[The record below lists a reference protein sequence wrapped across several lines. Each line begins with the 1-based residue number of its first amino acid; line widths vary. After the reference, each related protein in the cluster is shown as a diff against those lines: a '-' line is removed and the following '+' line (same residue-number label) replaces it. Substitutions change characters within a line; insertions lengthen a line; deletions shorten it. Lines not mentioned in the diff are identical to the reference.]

1 MQKVLL
7 TIKGSQ
13 AEDPD
18 SIVEFVTEGRLF
30 KETDGYRIEYDE
42 SDLTGTDGVTTKI
55 LLENGSVTMSRD
67 GEIDS
72 QMVFESGS
80 VFQSSVSTPYGMMRM
95 NILATNLKSD
105 VNDDRGNVDLEY
117 ELSLGDTCS
126 AGRLNLSFK
135 SIGDWIN

>member
-13 AEDPD
+13 VEDPG
-18 SIVEFVTEGRLF
+18 SIVEFVTEGRLS
-30 KETDGYRIEYDE
+30 KETGGYLIEYDE
-42 SDLTGTDGVTTKI
+42 SDLTGNDGVTTTI
-55 LLENGSVTMSRD
+55 LLENGSVTMSRS
-67 GEIDS
+67 GEVDS
-72 QMVFESGS
+72 QMVFLRNSVYESN
-80 VFQSSVSTPYGMMRM
+80 VSTPGGMMRM

-105 VNDDRGNVDLEY
+105 LSDKSGNVDLEY
-117 ELSLGDTCS
+117 ELKLGGVCS